1 MGNDLRFAGRI
12 LRRFKLYSVASAITL
27 AVGIGA
33 ATAVFSV
40 IDATLLRPLPYR
52 DPDRLVVLSSVQT
65 DSTGTDLSFSL
76 SQIELV
82 TFRASSMFEG
92 IEAVDSRP
100 VSLVGSGEPVVVTAG
115 AITSGFF
122 DVLGMAPALGRM
134 FSAEEER
141 QNAGVAVLS
150 HSLWTNRFSANPA
163 ALGQTI
169 VLGGRAHV
177 IVGVMPQDLR
187 PIFDRSSVWTPLN
200 PQIDAARQNNRSM
213 FTVARLRADVSAA
226 QAQAEL
232 TTLSLPLAT
241 QFPAGHR
248 RAKPAV
254 QALHENLFGPRAP
267 ALWMLGFAVLALLT
281 LACANVANLTLGHL
295 SMRQGELATRS
306 LVGAGAARILRLL
319 IVQTALLA
327 IIGGALGLACVTLL
341 LPPLVALYNANGA
354 AAITLRVDWRVLAV
368 SIGVIAGAAL
378 LCAAMPAWKIHRAA
392 LAGGSLRMAAVR
404 FSAGRWE
411 RRVRGTLVSA
421 QVAIAVAL
429 LCASGTLFKSLNSML
444 ATSPGFPA
452 DRVLTMQMLL
462 PTAIY
467 PDVQAR
473 AAVVKRMLERVERV
487 PGVLA
492 VGTTQSTFLPAQS
505 MRTMMHVEG
514 IHTEEPERSHIRHI
528 TPGYFAAMQVPVIE
542 GRAIDLRDEAGFPPV
557 CMVSQTFAKRYFPNG
572 SAVGHRVRRAR
583 AVVAWMTIVGVAG
596 DVRDEG
602 LATDPGPVL
611 YVPYLQDNTPT
622 ARVSLVAR
630 TQGDPTQLANSVREA
645 IWEIDRN
652 QPIDRVAS
660 LEDVF
665 LEGASAERFRTL
677 LVGLFAFGGL
687 TLAIIGVYAVT
698 AASVTARTWEAALRL
713 ALGARPWTLAAR
725 MVREASTQIVTGV
738 AAGVTAFSLLG
749 RLLSG
754 LLYQTSA
761 ADPSIIAGA
770 ALTTIVL
777 AVLAAAWQARRL
789 AKVSPAVGLRA

>member
-1 MGNDLRFAGRI
+1 MWDDLRFAGRI
-12 LRRFKLYSVASAITL
+12 LRRFKLYAVASTITL
-27 AVGIGA
+27 TLGIGA

-40 IDATLLRPLPYR
+40 IDATLLRPLPYP
-52 DPDRLVVLSSVQT
+52 DPDRLVVLSSVQV
-65 DSTGTDLSFSL
+65 DSTGTELSFSL
-76 SQIELV
+76 SQIEFV
-82 TFRASSMFEG
+82 TFRASSMFER

-100 VSLVGSGEPVVVTAG
+100 VSLVGSGEPEVVTAG

-122 DVLGMAPALGRM
+122 DVLGVAPALGRM

-150 HSLWTNRFSANPA
+150 HSLWTNRFSTSPA

-177 IVGVMPQDLR
+177 VVGVMPHDLR

-200 PQIDAARQNNRSM
+200 PQIDPARQNNRSM
-213 FTVARLRADVSAA
+213 FTVARLRAHVPAA

-232 TTLSLPLAT
+232 TTLSVPLAT

-248 RAKPAV
+248 RARPAV
-254 QALHENLFGPRAP
+254 QPLRENLFGPRAP
-267 ALWMLGFAVLALLT
+267 ALWMLGLAVLGLLT

-319 IVQTALLA
+319 IVQTALLS
-327 IIGGALGLACVTLL
+327 ILGGTVGLACVTFL

-354 AAITLRVDWRVLAV
+354 AVVTLGVDWRVLSV
-368 SIGVIAGAAL
+368 SAAIIAGTTL
-378 LCAAMPAWKIHRAA
+378 LCAAVPAWKIHRAA
-392 LAGGSLRMAAVR
+392 MSGGSLRMVAVR

-411 RRVRGTLVSA
+411 RSVRGALVSA

-429 LCASGTLFKSLNSML
+429 LCASGTFFKSLNTVL

-462 PTAIY
+462 PTTVY
-467 PDVQAR
+467 PDVAAR
-473 AAVVKRMLERVERV
+473 ASVVKRMLEQVERV
-487 PGVLA
+487 PGVLSA
-492 VGTTQSTFLPAQS
+492 GTTQSTFLPAQS

-528 TPGYFAAMQVPVIE
+528 TPGYFEAMQVPVIE
-542 GRAIDLRDEAGFPPV
+542 GRAIDMRDEAGFPRV
-557 CMVSQTFAKRYFPNG
+557 CMVSRTFAKKYFPNG
-572 SAVGHRVRRAR
+572 GAVGHRVRRAR
-583 AVVAWMTIVGVAG
+583 AAIEWMTIVGVAG

-602 LATDPGPVL
+602 LVTDPGPLL

-630 TQGDPTQLANSVREA
+630 TQGDPTQLAQSVREA
-645 IWEIDRN
+645 IWQIDRN

-677 LVGLFAFGGL
+677 LVGLFAFSGL

-713 ALGARPWTLAAR
+713 ALGARPWSLAAR
-725 MVREASTQIVTGV
+725 MVREASTQILTGV
-738 AAGVTAFSLLG
+738 AIGVTAFYLLG

-754 LLYQTSA
+754 LLFQTSA
-761 ADPSIIAGA
+761 ADPFVIVGA
-770 ALTTIVL
+770 ALTMTVL
-777 AVLAAAWQARRL
+777 ALLAAGWQSRRL
-789 AKVSPAVGLRA
+789 AKVSPAVGLRG